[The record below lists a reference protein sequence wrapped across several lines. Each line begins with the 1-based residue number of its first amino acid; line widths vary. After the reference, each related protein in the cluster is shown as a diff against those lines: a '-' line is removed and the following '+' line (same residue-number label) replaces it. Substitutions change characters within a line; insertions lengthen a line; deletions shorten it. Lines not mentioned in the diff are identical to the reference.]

1 MGRPLNKKFF
11 ANTNYAKFGTANVG
25 GESIATVNAVP
36 NGLAGMTYLTG
47 GPYTIAPADI
57 SAPQIT
63 GGAKPVLTFQPT
75 SATAGTVIIVSAG
88 SGYTSAPSVTVRGSL
103 AGGSQTVTMTG
114 AFDNITLTTTRVNG
128 LKCEA
133 QIGSGGAEVTTGD
146 VIKQVNGRSYK
157 VQTSDGTAVCKLV
170 TTEAKD
176 ANQMSI
182 KATDSAGNT
191 YFVAKLTARKATLVP
206 AANVHGGTTTIGS
219 QFASGTT
226 AMWTFGAAV
235 VNTTVTIENQ

>member
-11 ANTNYAKFGTANVG
+11 ANTNVAQFGTAGVG
-25 GESIATVNAVP
+25 GESVASVAAVT
-36 NGLAGMTYLTG
+36 GLSGMTYLTG
-47 GPYTIAPADI
+47 GPYTILAADI
-57 SAPQIT
+57 TAPQIA

-75 SATAGTVIIVSAG
+75 SATAGTVAVVSAG
-88 SGYTSAPSVTVRGSL
+88 SGYTSAPTVTVRGSL
-103 AGGSQTVTMTG
+103 AAGSGTATPTP
-114 AFDNITLTTTRVNG
+114 TLTSTRVNG

-133 QIGSGGAEVTTGD
+133 KIGSGGSEVTTGD

-157 VQTSDGTAVCKLV
+157 VITSDGTAVCKLV
-170 TTEAKD
+170 TTEVKT

-191 YFVAKLTARKATLVP
+191 YFVAKLTARKAVLVP

-226 AMWTFGAAV
+226 AKWTFGSAV
-235 VNTTVTIENQ
+235 ANTTVTIENQ

>member
-11 ANTNYAKFGTANVG
+11 ANTNLRLFGTANVG
-25 GESIATVNAVP
+25 GESVASVAVTGTFSGKTPGTYDIAA
-36 NGLAGMTYLTG
+36 AS
-47 GPYTIAPADI
+47 I
-57 SAPQIT
+57 SAPQVT
-63 GGAKPVLTFQPT
+63 GGAKPLLTLTYT
-75 SATAGTVIIVSAG
+75 STSTAVVTVVTAG
-88 SGYTSAPSVTVRGSL
+88 SGYTSTPTIS
-103 AGGSQTVTMTG
+103 GGTLQTLGGTGTGTIVLTATVTSG
-114 AFDNITLTTTRVNG
+114 AALRQNG
-128 LKCEA
+128 LRCEA
-133 QIGSGGAEVTTGD
+133 QIGAGGSEVTTGD
-146 VIKQVNGRSYK
+146 VIKQVNSRTYK

-191 YFVAKLTARKATLVP
+191 YFVAKLTARKAVLVP

-226 AMWTFGAAV
+226 AKWTFGSAV
-235 VNTTVTIENQ
+235 VNTTVTIDNQ

>member
-11 ANTNYAKFGTANVG
+11 ANTNYATFGTAGVG
-25 GESIATVNAVP
+25 GESVASVTVV
-36 NGLAGMTYLTG
+36 AGTSSGYVTG
-47 GPYTIAPADI
+47 NSVSF

-63 GGAKPVLTFQPT
+63 GGAYPVATIV
-75 SATAGTVIIVSAG
+75 ATAGAVTSVVITSKG
-88 SGYTSAPSVTVRGSL
+88 SGYTSAPT
-103 AGGSQTVTMTG
+103 ATVTSGTGTAGTLSLTPVLTTG
-114 AFDNITLTTTRVNG
+114 ATARQNG
-128 LKCEA
+128 IVCEA
-133 QIGSGGAEVTTGD
+133 QIGAGAEVTTGD
-146 VIKQVNGRSYK
+146 IIKQVNTRSYK
-157 VQTSDGTAVCKLV
+157 VQTSGGVGVCKLV

-176 ANQMSI
+176 AGQMSI

-191 YFVAKLTARKATLVP
+191 YFVAKLTARKAVLVP

-226 AMWTFGAAV
+226 AKWTFGAAV

>member
-11 ANTNYAKFGTANVG
+11 ANTNAVGVG
-25 GESIATVNAVP
+25 GESIASVT
-36 NGLAGMTYLTG
+36 
-47 GPYTIAPADI
+47 APAGTLASLVTGPSYIIPAASI

-63 GGAKPVLTFQPT
+63 GGAKPVLTVAVT
-75 SATAGTVIIVSAG
+75 GATAYTVTVVSAG
-88 SGYTSAPSVTVRGSL
+88 SGYTSAPTITFNASVTGGGASGS
-103 AGGSQTVTMTG
+103 ATPV
-114 AFDNITLTTTRVNG
+114 ATLTSTRVNG

-133 QIGSGGAEVTTGD
+133 KIGSAGTEVTTGD
-146 VIKQVNGRSYK
+146 VIKQVNTRSYK

-170 TTEAKD
+170 TTEAKT

-191 YFVAKLTARKATLVP
+191 YFVAKLTSRKAVLVP

-219 QFASGTT
+219 QFASGAT
-226 AMWTFGAAV
+226 AKWTFGTAV